1 MRKFLLLAVMA
12 TVLMGCAQQPKNAY
26 TKEVVTVHAGDTLWN
41 IAGRYNGKT
50 YILEYLEDLKKLP
63 ENKEILQSNR
73 LLQPGDK
80 VTVIKKEPAEREL
93 HRPKDNN
100 LDRL

>member
-1 MRKFLLLAVMA
+1 MKKFILLICIAVIF
-12 TVLMGCAQQPKNAY
+12 LGCAQQPRTPY
-26 TKEVVTVHAGDTLWN
+26 TKETVTVHAGDTLWD
-41 IAGRYNGKT
+41 IAARYNEKT

-80 VTVIKKEPAEREL
+80 VTVLKITE
-93 HRPKDNN
+93 
-100 LDRL
+100 